1 MFCNPFY
8 CPYAE
13 YTLKDREAFGSL
25 LSSADKKKKQT
36 KNSSPD
42 AMQFLQSVVWIFFP

>member
-25 LSSADKKKKQT
+25 LSAADKKQKIVAPMLCSFYK
-36 KNSSPD
+36 
-42 AMQFLQSVVWIFFP
+42 ALCRVFPKL

>member
-25 LSSADKKKKQT
+25 LSSADKKQKRVAPMLCNFYK
-36 KNSSPD
+36 
-42 AMQFLQSVVWIFFP
+42 ALCGVFPKL